1 MNRAEATPVDG
12 SRSTT
17 EPPASTEVV
26 VPAGGSSAP
35 AVRLRPPAPASSPH
49 RGWAAVVPYRSNENQ
64 RAGDVQHPGEIPPDR
79 LPVRRDEPEVRTG
92 TGVTVI
98 RRAGPRRGAV
108 ATRRVVG
115 L

>member
-17 EPPASTEVV
+17 EPPASSVV
-26 VPAGGSSAP
+26 AVPVLPAGD
-35 AVRLRPPAPASSPH
+35 SP
-49 RGWAAVVPYRSNENQ
+49 
-64 RAGDVQHPGEIPPDR
+64 
-79 LPVRRDEPEVRTG
+79 LPVS
-92 TGVTVI
+92 TGVTVT
-98 RRAGPRRGAV
+98 RRPGPRRGAV